1 MRTVDQKQAFPPSPA
16 PGRVIRSS
24 ARRVARLICRSV
36 LGLALL
42 VLATP
47 ARADR
52 IKDLTSIAGVRDNH
66 LTGFG
71 LVVGLDG
78 TGDDARS
85 PMVKGALTKMLKRL
99 GVTID
104 PDDLKGKNVAAVMLT
119 AELPAFGKP
128 GMTFDVTI
136 SSLGNAKSLAGG
148 TLLAAPLKGPDE
160 RTWAIAQGAL
170 SVGSFLA
177 EGASGSSTKKNHG
190 TVGRLTGGAI
200 VEATAPTVMP
210 EREIVLVLDQPDFT
224 TATRMRDAIVA
235 ALGSNTARL
244 GDAATVMVP
253 IPATARGSVA
263 QLIAKLEAIEV
274 DPDVRARVIVDEKT
288 GTIVIGEAVALRPA
302 AITFGALTVEIDET
316 PAVSQPLAPLSRGAT
331 TQVVPKT
338 DVKVHEAEG
347 PLRLVHKAATVG
359 DVAAALAALGAKP
372 RDLVSILR
380 ALKAAG
386 ALRADLETL

>member
-1 MRTVDQKQAFPPSPA
+1 MRHPLASLA
-16 PGRVIRSS
+16 
-24 ARRVARLICRSV
+24 V
-36 LGLALL
+36 LLALAAP
-42 VLATP
+42 V
-47 ARADR
+47 RADR
-52 IKDLTSIAGVRDNH
+52 IKDLTTIAGVRDNH
-66 LTGFG
+66 ITGFG

-85 PMVKGALTKMLKRL
+85 PMVKSSLAKMLKRL

-104 PDDLKGKNVAAVMLT
+104 PADLKGKNIAAVMLT
-119 AELPAFGKP
+119 AELPAFAKP

-148 TLLAAPLKGPDE
+148 TLLAAPLKGPDD

-170 SVGSFLA
+170 SVGGFIA
-177 EGASGSSTKKNHG
+177 EGSSGSSSKKNHP
-190 TVGRLTGGAI
+190 TVGRLPGGAT

-210 EREIVLVLDQPDFT
+210 DRQIVLVLNQPDFT
-224 TATRMRDAIVA
+224 TATRMRDAIVT
-235 ALGSNTARL
+235 ALGPDTARL
-244 GDAATVMVP
+244 GDAATVVVG
-253 IPATARGSVA
+253 IPPDARGAVT
-263 QLIAKLEAIEV
+263 QLIARLEAIEV
-274 DPDVRARVIVDEKT
+274 DPDIRAKVIIDEKT
-288 GTIVIGEAVALRPA
+288 GTIVIGEAVALRTA

-316 PAVSQPLAPLSRGAT
+316 PTASQP
-331 TQVVPKT
+331 
-338 DVKVHEAEG
+338 G
-347 PLRLVHKAATVG
+347 PLAKGSTKIVARTAVKINEADGPIRVVHKAATVG

>member
-1 MRTVDQKQAFPPSPA
+1 MPTYSRRLPLAGLSGQA
-16 PGRVIRSS
+16 V
-24 ARRVARLICRSV
+24 VAA
-36 LGLALL
+36 LAAVAT
-42 VLATP
+42 VLAAP
-47 ARADR
+47 AAHADR

-99 GVTID
+99 GITID
-104 PDDLKGKNVAAVMLT
+104 PSDLKGKSVAAVMLT

-128 GMTFDVTI
+128 GMAFDVTI

-160 RTWAIAQGAL
+160 KTWAIAQGAL
-170 SVGSFLA
+170 SVGGFVA
-177 EGASGSSTKKNHG
+177 EGASGASSKKNHT

-200 VEATAPTVMP
+200 VEASAPTVMP
-210 EREIVLVLDQPDFT
+210 QNEVVLVLHQPDFT
-224 TATRMRDAIVA
+224 TATRMRDAIAVE
-235 ALGSNTARL
+235 LGPNAARL
-244 GDAATVMVP
+244 TDAATVVVAVP
-253 IPATARGSVA
+253 RDARGQVP

-274 DPDVRARVIVDEKT
+274 DPDVRAKVIVDEKT

-316 PAVSQPLAPLSRGAT
+316 ASVSQPGLLGKGT
-331 TQVVPKT
+331 TKVVPQSK
-338 DVKVHEAEG
+338 VSVHEAEG
-347 PLRLVHKAATVG
+347 PMRLVRKAATVG

-380 ALKAAG
+380 ALRAAG